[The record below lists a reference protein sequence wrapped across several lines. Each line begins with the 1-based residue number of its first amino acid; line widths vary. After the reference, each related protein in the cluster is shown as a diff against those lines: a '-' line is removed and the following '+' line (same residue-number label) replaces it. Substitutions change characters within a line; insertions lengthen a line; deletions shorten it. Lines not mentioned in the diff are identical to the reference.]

1 MFLLCNNK
9 FEYRKN
15 DKMKKV
21 NKKNKKPNIFYL
33 IIKRIFDIIGSLI
46 GSIFLI
52 PLTIIIKL
60 VYIFTGDF
68 HSIFYCQKRIGRKG
82 KEFKIFKF
90 RSMIVNADEEL
101 EKILKEDKKLREEY
115 QINKKLENDPRI
127 TKVGIFIRR
136 TSIDELPQLLN
147 ILLGQMS
154 FIGNRPYLPK
164 EKKDMNGYFDDI
176 VKTKPGLSGYW
187 QVSLRSRGTFK
198 QRLEMEQY
206 YSNNCSLWFDIKI
219 FFKTF
224 GAVFG
229 GEGAK

>member
-1 MFLLCNNK
+1 
-9 FEYRKN
+9 
-15 DKMKKV
+15 MKKV
-21 NKKNKKPNIFYL
+21 NKKNRKPNIFYL

-46 GSIFLI
+46 GIIFLI

-60 VYIFTGDF
+60 IYLLTGDF
-68 HSIFYCQKRIGRKG
+68 HSIFYCQNRIGKKG
-82 KEFKIFKF
+82 KEFRIYKY

-101 EKILKEDKKLREEY
+101 ERILKEDKKLAEEY
-115 QINKKLENDPRI
+115 RINKKLTRDPRI
-127 TKVGIFIRR
+127 TKIGNFIRR

-147 ILLGQMS
+147 ILFGQMS

-164 EKKDMNGYFDDI
+164 EKNDMNGYFDDI

-206 YSNNCSLWFDIKI
+206 YSNNCSLGFDIKI
-219 FFKTF
+219 LFKTF

-229 GEGAK
+229 GDGAK